1 MVSHD
6 AQQLQSRGIYE
17 LYAPMAN
24 YIGKIDYDMSDLPK
38 GLFVTDSGY
47 TSQWFSPDTLEMAIC
62 TYSESKMKTLFK
74 KVIGMDT
81 YVFVEKC

>member
-1 MVSHD
+1 
-6 AQQLQSRGIYE
+6 
-17 LYAPMAN
+17 
-24 YIGKIDYDMSDLPK
+24 MSDLPK